1 MPIDLMLPRASKK
14 PVTPTTAFSL
24 RSAKVVAGSSRSTL
38 PALSCSCSAGG
49 RAPTSTLRP
58 TDSAVFGLTPPPTPP
73 CFSPAMALWSC
84 SASPQNASSP
94 NVSNRKVWR
103 PSRTMRLALSSITL
117 SKPEGT
123 HEPTGHEHY
132 PDRQPGAAWDN
143 SSHGDPPWDGAEPDC
158 DDYPLS
164 RAVASDRV

>member
-38 PALSCSCSAGG
+38 PALSWSCSACG
-49 RAPTSTLRP
+49 RASTSTLRP

-84 SASPQNASSP
+84 SASHGEKHRSEEHTSELQSP
-94 NVSNRKVWR
+94 CNLVCRLLLEKKKKGILLHNLLE
-103 PSRTMRLALSSITL
+103 SRHGALIT
-117 SKPEGT
+117 
-123 HEPTGHEHY
+123 
-132 PDRQPGAAWDN
+132 
-143 SSHGDPPWDGAEPDC
+143 
-158 DDYPLS
+158 
-164 RAVASDRV
+164 